1 MKPSAHSIFG
11 LVILLTLHFTNAISE
26 KDKEP
31 ANKDEILSSFWERL
45 ARKKINE
52 TYKYYKKPAKPAKN
66 VILFLGDGMGMPTIT
81 AARFFKAEMEGRI
94 GAANPLL
101 GFEDWPFHTLCRTFN
116 LYTEVTDSASSATAY
131 LGGTKTITGML
142 GLTGD
147 VRPKECRLYKEEEMI
162 ESVLEAAIRAG
173 KATGL
178 VSTARITHASP
189 AGAYAHIAY
198 RRWESDSNMMTD
210 CQPRPGRPK
219 DIARKLLED
228 HPDIKVMIGGG
239 SEMFYPKQ
247 GKGIRNDGRNLAKE
261 WLQRMQ
267 RLGRRA
273 KFVNDSREFVKTRFD
288 DVDYLLGLLAPSH
301 MDFEVDRKPGEA
313 SIVNM
318 TTTAIEILSRQPNGF
333 FLFVEG
339 ARIDHAHHGNLGKQV
354 KSLIDMLAFEEAIR
368 EGVKMVNLEETLVI
382 LTADHSHSFH
392 LVGEP
397 SRLSSLLALDE
408 SYGPRTL
415 DNKGMIPLLYSSGSA
430 AKVNTT
436 RDNFASP
443 NFNAQLGNS
452 DFKLPAFIPLNS
464 STHGGEDV
472 GVYATGLFSQ
482 LFHSTVDNT
491 FIAQSMKYAMCL
503 TPFETESHCSNE
515 SATLKLSALSIILT
529 LLLTRYNHC

>member
-1 MKPSAHSIFG
+1 MKPTPILTAG
-11 LVILLTLHFTNAISE
+11 LVILLTLDFTKALSE
-26 KDKEP
+26 EDKGP
-31 ANKDEILSSFWERL
+31 ANKEEILSSFWERL
-45 ARKKINE
+45 ARERIQRTS
-52 TYKYYKKPAKPAKN
+52 TYYWKPTKPAKN
-66 VILFLGDGMGMPTIT
+66 VILFLGDGMGIPTVS
-81 AARFFKAEMEGRI
+81 AGRFFKAEMEGRT
-94 GAANPLL
+94 GAANPLMD
-101 GFEDWPFHTLCRTFN
+101 FEDWPFHTLCRTYD
-116 LYTEVTDSASSATAY
+116 LHTEVTDSASSATAY
-131 LGGTKTITGML
+131 LGGTKTTTGML

-178 VSTARITHASP
+178 VTTSRITHASP
-189 AGAYAHIAY
+189 AGAYAHIAF
-198 RRWESDSNMMTD
+198 RDWECDTNMIKD
-210 CQPRPGRPK
+210 CGSKKDRPK
-219 DIARKLLED
+219 DIARQLLED
-228 HPDIKVMIGGG
+228 NPDINVIIGGG
-239 SEMFYPKQ
+239 SAMFYPTEAKS
-247 GKGIRNDGRNLAKE
+247 KRSDGRYIAEE

-267 RLGRRA
+267 HLGRRA
-273 KFVNDSREFVKTRFD
+273 KLVNDSREFMKTDFTS
-288 DVDYLLGLLAPSH
+288 VDYLVGLLTPSH
-301 MDFEVDRKPGEA
+301 MPYEVDRDQDEA

-333 FLFVEG
+333 FLFVES
-339 ARIDHAHHGNLGKQV
+339 ARIDHAHHENLGK

-397 SRLSSLLALDE
+397 RRLSSLLDLDE
-408 SYGPRTL
+408 GYGPMAY
-415 DNKGMIPLLYSSGSA
+415 DGKGMTPLIYSSGPS

-436 RDNFASP
+436 RDDLTGP
-443 NFNAQLGNS
+443 NVAAQLH
-452 DFKLPAFIPLNS
+452 DKEFRQQALVPFYS
-464 STHGGEDV
+464 STHGGEDI